1 VPKVQHLAE
10 GAREVHVLMNNCYSD
25 YAVTNARQ
33 LMDLLGSA
41 DLPVASAG
49 A

>member
-33 LMDLLGSA
+33 LMDLLSSA
-41 DLPVASAG
+41 DAPVVPPG
-49 A
+49 T